1 MGENIF
7 DTLAHCALYHSTPP
21 SPFFFILS
29 VLVAN
34 RKPSGSFSGIV
45 PPSGSGEWLTII
57 QLLE

>member
-7 DTLAHCALYHSTPP
+7 DTLAHYALYHSTPL

-34 RKPSGSFSGIV
+34 RKPTF
-45 PPSGSGEWLTII
+45 
-57 QLLE
+57 